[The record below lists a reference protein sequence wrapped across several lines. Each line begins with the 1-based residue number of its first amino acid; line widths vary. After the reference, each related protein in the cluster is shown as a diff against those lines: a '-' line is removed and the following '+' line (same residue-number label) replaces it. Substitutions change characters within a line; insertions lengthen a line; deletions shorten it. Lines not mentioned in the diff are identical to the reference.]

1 MRVVAIKQFYSW
13 ARRHELSDALMQKA
27 VDEISSGIVDAKL
40 GGNLYKKRIATK
52 GRGKSGSVR
61 TLLAYSTGAR
71 TIFLYAF
78 EKSDR
83 GNITQKEKTAL
94 QELGKFY
101 LNLNDTDFTSRLR
114 SKAIIEITDTK
125 EQHNE

>member
-1 MRVVAIKQFYSW
+1 MRIFAIKRFRSW
-13 ARRHELSDALMQKA
+13 ANAHDLSDELLCEA
-27 VDEISSGIVDAKL
+27 VDEITRGLIEANL

-61 TLLAYSTGAR
+61 TLLAYSANHR

-83 GNITQKEKTAL
+83 DNITPKEKAAL
-94 QELGKFY
+94 QELGRFY
-101 LNLNDTDFTSRLR
+101 LMLSDSELAQRLE
-114 SKAIIEITDTK
+114 SKAIIEVTRRK
-125 EQHNE
+125 EK